1 MWNVLA
7 MIKCLSLAGIVQIN
21 TLTMVM
27 SGGNKHDLVYLLHPD
42 HFRRALMMLMSLPL
56 EKKQGS
62 EER

>member
-1 MWNVLA
+1 
-7 MIKCLSLAGIVQIN
+7 
-21 TLTMVM
+21 MVM
-27 SGGNKHDLVYLLHPD
+27 SAGNKHDLVYLLHPD